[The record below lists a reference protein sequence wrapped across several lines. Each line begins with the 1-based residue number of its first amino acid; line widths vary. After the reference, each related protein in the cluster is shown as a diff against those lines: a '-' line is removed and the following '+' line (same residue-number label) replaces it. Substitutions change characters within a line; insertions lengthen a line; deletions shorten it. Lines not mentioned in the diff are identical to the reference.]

1 MKKLISSIL
10 FCSLL
15 FATGCAS
22 KAVNGAGI
30 GALGG
35 AAAGAMLTKNKLLGA
50 GIGAGAGA
58 TLGYIIGNTMDTYD
72 AKNAIAALETKPTG
86 SVTQWNN
93 PNTGVS
99 YQAVPQQPYQNPQNG
114 YVYRDMVITSSTGE
128 QILVKAVRN
137 PDGTWSLANQGQQS
151 LIRSPGMEMAYFN

>member
-10 FCSLL
+10 LCSLL

-58 TLGYIIGNTMDTYD
+58 ILGYIIGNTMDTYD

-137 PDGTWSLANQGQQS
+137 PDGTWSLANQGS
-151 LIRSPGMEMAYFN
+151 RV